1 MLPQFL
7 FALILLGISASALL
21 IAYRSLKKQLALNRM
36 RDDFISNISHELQT
50 PVSTVKIALEA
61 ISTYDLKKDPKVTGE
76 YLEMASREVDRLG
89 GLVGKVLNHALLED
103 QSDWL
108 QKEACDL
115 YEMVQKIIKTMEIA
129 IREKG
134 AEISLSPVAG
144 PFMVLADP
152 VYMEGVII
160 NLIDNSLKYAGTNP
174 EIEIILASGSSGVTL
189 SVRDNGPGIPR
200 EFKDRV
206 FEKFFRITT
215 GNRHDVKGYGL
226 GLNFA
231 SQVMEHHHGSISQH
245 NLPGGGCEFI
255 LQFSAEEK

>member
-1 MLPQFL
+1 
-7 FALILLGISASALL
+7 LGLSASALL
-21 IAYRSLKKQLALNRM
+21 IAYRSLKKQLALNEM

-50 PVSTVKIALEA
+50 PVSTVKVALEA
-61 ISTYDLKKDPKVTGE
+61 LNTYDLKKDPKITGE

-89 GLVGKVLNHALLED
+89 GLVGKVLNHSLLED

-115 YEMVQKIIKTMEIA
+115 HDMVQKIMKTMEIT

-134 AEISLSPVAG
+134 AEISLIPAEG
-144 PFMVLADP
+144 PFMVLVDP
-152 VYMEGVII
+152 VYVEGVIH
-160 NLIDNSLKYAGTNP
+160 NLIDNSLKYAGPEP
-174 EIEIILASGSSGVTL
+174 EIEILLASGSSGVTL
-189 SVRDNGPGIPR
+189 SVRDNGPGIPN
-200 EFKDRV
+200 EFKEQV

-215 GNRHDVKGYGL
+215 GDRHDVKGYGL

-231 SQVMEHHHGSISQH
+231 SQVMEQHHGSISQD

-255 LQFSAEEK
+255 LHFSEELE